1 MKRNGFTL
9 IELMVV
15 VIIIGIMAGLAAPGI
30 LRSLPQR
37 RQQDARRQL
46 FGDLQ
51 LLRQMSMAQDVF
63 FCLDVTSAN
72 QYRVFRDN
80 PASPNGEFDD
90 GEQVVRTERLPNGI
104 SFSNTDFTVGFRPTG
119 VLINTD
125 INALAIQNTDGA
137 NDTIYIMQS
146 GAVF

>member
-15 VIIIGIMAGLAAPGI
+15 IIIIGIMAGLAVPGI

-51 LLRQMSMAQDVF
+51 LLRQRSMGQDVF
-63 FCLDVTSAN
+63 LCLDVVSAN
-72 QYRVFRDN
+72 QYRVFIDN
-80 PASPNGEFDD
+80 PAAPNGEFDD
-90 GEQVVRTERLPNGI
+90 GERVVRTERLPTGI
-104 SFSNTDFTVGFRPTG
+104 TFSNTDFTVGFRPTG
-119 VLINTD
+119 VLINTA

-137 NDTIYIMQS
+137 RDTVYIMQS
-146 GAVF
+146 GAIF